1 MKGLIQWRKMTWQ
14 LKGGLAVAALLAILK
29 FGLAPLYDWRGE
41 TLQRIESL
49 KESVVVKKTLIG
61 KKSGFKVLFVKAK
74 SAYDE
79 VLGAYY
85 QAFTDPQSLQLI
97 LQKEMERLA
106 SACNVKIASTD
117 WLYASKEDVVQA
129 PIKLICTGSVDDI
142 IRLIAAVEAGK
153 KFVSIDRLQIT
164 SRSGAELV
172 KAEIDISA
180 YGVKAEG

>member
-1 MKGLIQWRKMTWQ
+1 MKGLMHWRKMTWQ
-14 LKGGLAVAALLAILK
+14 LKAGFATVAILALIK
-29 FGLAPLYDWRGE
+29 FGLVPLYEWRGE
-41 TLQRIESL
+41 TLERIESL
-49 KESVVVKKTLIG
+49 KESLAVKRGLVGMKT
-61 KKSGFKVLFVKAK
+61 GFKVLSVKAK

-85 QAFTDPQSLQLI
+85 QDFTDPQSLQLI

-106 SACNVKIASTD
+106 SVCNVKIASTD
-117 WLYASKEDVVQA
+117 WLYVSKEGVVQA
-129 PIKLICTGSVDDI
+129 PIKLICTGAVDDI
-142 IRLIAAVEAGK
+142 IRFIAAVEAGK

-180 YGVKAEG
+180 YGIKAEG